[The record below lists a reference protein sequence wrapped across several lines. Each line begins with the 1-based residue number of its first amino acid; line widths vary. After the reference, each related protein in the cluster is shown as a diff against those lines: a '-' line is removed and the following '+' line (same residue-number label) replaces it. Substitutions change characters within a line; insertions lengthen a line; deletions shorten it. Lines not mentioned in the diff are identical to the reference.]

1 MRILIVNKFLY
12 PNGGSETYIFKIGS
26 QLQKMGHA
34 VQYFGMDHKERIVGN
49 HAESYTQNMDF
60 HTGRINKLLYPF
72 RIIYSVEAR
81 KKIRK
86 VLEDFKPDV
95 VHLNNF
101 NFQLS
106 PSIIYE
112 IRSFERRSG
121 NKIKIIF
128 TAHDYQLICPNHL
141 LQIPS
146 TGELCCK
153 CINGKFRECTKN
165 KCIHGSKVKSM
176 LGTIEAYLYRWLKT
190 YKEIDLTI
198 CPSHFMKEK
207 LSNHPDLKEKLVVLH
222 NFAERE
228 EEVKVPK
235 KDYVLYLGRFCK
247 EKGVL
252 TLLQVCDNL
261 SSVPFVFAGNGP
273 LLEQVKKR
281 QNIAYAGFLSGE
293 ELYRTIAAA
302 RFTVFPSEW
311 YENCPFTVMESQ
323 IYGTPVIASD
333 AGGTPELV
341 QDGITG
347 DIFRHGNMNELT
359 DKITN
364 LWEDKSKLNYYTNNC
379 QNIRFDTIE
388 QYCKKLILLYRK
400 EEKNSKE

>member
-1 MRILIVNKFLY
+1 MRVLIVNKFLY
-12 PNGGSETYIFKIGS
+12 PNGGSETYIFKVGR
-26 QLQKMGHA
+26 QLEKMGHD
-34 VQYFGMDHKERIVGN
+34 VQYFGMEHKERIVGN
-49 HAESYTQNMDF
+49 HAECYTQNMDF

-81 KKIRK
+81 KKIRR

-101 NFQLS
+101 NFQLT

-112 IRSFERRSG
+112 IRSFERKSD
-121 NKIKIIF
+121 NKVKIIF

-141 LQIPS
+141 LQIPA

-153 CINGKFRECTKN
+153 CIGGKFEECTKN
-165 KCIHGSKVKSM
+165 RCIHGSRVKSL
-176 LGTIEAYLYRWLKT
+176 LGTTEGFIYRWLKT
-190 YKEIDLTI
+190 YKEIDLVI
-198 CPSHFMKEK
+198 CPSHFMKDK
-207 LSNHPDLKEKLVVLH
+207 LSYHPDFKGKLTVLH

-228 EEVKVPK
+228 EAVKIPK

-252 TLLQVCDNL
+252 TLLQVCDKLN
-261 SSVPFVFAGNGP
+261 SIPFVFAGKGP
-273 LLEQVKKR
+273 LLAQVKKR
-281 QNIAYAGFLSGE
+281 QNIEYVGFLNGE
-293 ELYRTIAAA
+293 ELYKTIAEA

-347 DIFRHGNMNELT
+347 DIFKNGNKNELT
-359 DKITN
+359 DKIEK
-364 LWEDKSKLNYYTNNC
+364 LWNNRTKLNYYTNNC
-379 QNIRFDTIE
+379 QNICFDTIE
-388 QYCKKLILLYRK
+388 QYCKKLILLYQK
-400 EEKNSKE
+400 E